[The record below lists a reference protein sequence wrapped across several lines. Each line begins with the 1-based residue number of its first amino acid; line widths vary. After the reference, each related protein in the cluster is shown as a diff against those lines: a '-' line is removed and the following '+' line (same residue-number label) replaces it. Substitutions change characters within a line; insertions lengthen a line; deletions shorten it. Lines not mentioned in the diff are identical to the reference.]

1 MQFAGL
7 SLKHGLLL
15 APMEDI
21 SDLPFRVMRRRMGAE
36 AVVTEFVSAD
46 AVVHGAEKSLAKFK
60 LSPEEHPVGIQL
72 CGADPEAMAVAV
84 GEAEARGPDF
94 LDINLGCPV
103 KKVAGRRAGAGLLRD
118 LDLLEKVV
126 SAVVKAAKLPV
137 TAKARIGW
145 DEHTINIVE
154 VARRLEGLG
163 VAALT
168 VHPRTRRQ
176 AYKGKADWAWIRE
189 AKQAVAI
196 PVIGNGDVVTPL
208 DVKRMVEETGCDAVM
223 IGRAAVSNPWVF
235 KESVAYLET
244 GEVPPPPSLSERVS
258 RLREHLRLEVEEKGE
273 ETALR
278 EIRKHYAGY
287 LKGLPNISKVRVDLM
302 ASRSLGEIEDRL
314 DRLRV

>member
-1 MQFAGL
+1 MTFAGL
-7 SLKHGLLL
+7 SLKHSLLL

-21 SDLPFRVMRRRMGAE
+21 SDLPFRVMRRRLGAE

-60 LSPEEHPVGIQL
+60 LSPEEHPCGIQL

-118 LDLLEKVV
+118 LDLMEQVV
-126 SAVVKAAKLPV
+126 SSVVKTARLPV

-154 VARRLEGLG
+154 VAKRLEGLG

-196 PVIGNGDVVTPL
+196 PVIGNGDVVTPQ
-208 DVKRMVEETGCDAVM
+208 DVKRMVEETGCDGVM
-223 IGRAAVSNPWVF
+223 IGRAAVSNPWIF
-235 KESVAYLET
+235 QESAAYLET
-244 GEVPPPPSLSERVS
+244 GDVPPPPSLSERVS

-273 ETALR
+273 EMALR

-287 LKGLPNISKVRVDLM
+287 LKGLPNISKVRIELM
-302 ASRSLGEIEDRL
+302 ACKALTDIESRLAQL
-314 DRLRV
+314 

>member
-15 APMEDI
+15 APMEDT
-21 SDLPFRVMRRRMGAE
+21 SDLPFRVMRRRLGAE
-36 AVVTEFVSAD
+36 CVVTEFASAD
-46 AVVHGAEKSLAKFK
+46 AVVHGAEKTLAKFK
-60 LSPEEHPVGIQL
+60 LSPGEHPVGIQL

-94 LDINLGCPV
+94 LDVNLGCPV

-118 LDLLEKVV
+118 LGLMEQVV
-126 SAVVKAAKLPV
+126 SSVVKTARLPV

-163 VAALT
+163 IAALT

-189 AKQAVAI
+189 ARQAVAI

-208 DVKRMVEETGCDAVM
+208 DVKRMFEETGCDGVM
-223 IGRAAVSNPWVF
+223 IGRAAVSNPWIF
-235 KESVAYLET
+235 NESAAYLET
-244 GEVPPPPSLSERVS
+244 GQVPPPPTLSERVS

-273 ETALR
+273 ERALR

-287 LKGLPNISKVRVDLM
+287 LKGLPNIAKVRMALM
-302 ASRSLGEIEDRL
+302 ASKSLGEIEVRL
-314 DRLRV
+314 AKL

>member
-1 MQFAGL
+1 MKFAGL
-7 SLKHGLLL
+7 VLKHGLLL
-15 APMEDI
+15 APMEDT
-21 SDLPFRVMRRRMGAE
+21 SDLPFRVMRRRLGAE
-36 AVVTEFVSAD
+36 CVVTEFASAD
-46 AVVHGAEKSLAKFK
+46 AVMHGAEKTLAKFK
-60 LSPEEHPVGIQL
+60 LSPGEHPVGIQL

-94 LDINLGCPV
+94 LDVNLGCPV

-118 LDLLEKVV
+118 LNLMEQVI
-126 SAVVKAAKLPV
+126 SSVVKTARLPV

-189 AKQAVAI
+189 AKQVVRI

-208 DVKRMVEETGCDAVM
+208 DVKRMVEETGCDGVM
-223 IGRAAVSNPWVF
+223 IGRAAVSNPWIF
-235 KESVAYLET
+235 RESAAYLET
-244 GEVPPPPSLSERVS
+244 GEVPPPPTLSERVL

-273 ETALR
+273 ERALR

-287 LKGLPNISKVRVDLM
+287 LKGLPNIAKVRMALM
-302 ASRSLGEIEDRL
+302 ASRSLGEIEERL

>member
-1 MQFAGL
+1 MTFAGL

-21 SDLPFRVMRRRMGAE
+21 SDLPFRVMRRRLGAE
-36 AVVTEFVSAD
+36 CVVTEFVSAD

-60 LSPEEHPVGIQL
+60 LSPEEHPCGIQL

-84 GEAEARGPDF
+84 GEAEAWGPDF

-118 LDLLEKVV
+118 LDLMEQVV
-126 SAVVKAAKLPV
+126 SSVVKTARLPV

-154 VARRLEGLG
+154 VAKRLEGLG
-163 VAALT
+163 IAVLT

-189 AKQAVAI
+189 AKHAVAI

-235 KESVAYLET
+235 QESAAYLET

-273 ETALR
+273 ERALR

-287 LKGLPNISKVRVDLM
+287 LKGLPNIAKVRMELM
-302 ASRSLGEIEDRL
+302 ARKALTDIESRLAQL
-314 DRLRV
+314 

>member
-1 MQFAGL
+1 MTFAGL

-21 SDLPFRVMRRRMGAE
+21 SDLPFRVMRRRLGAE
-36 AVVTEFVSAD
+36 CVVTEFVSAD

-60 LSPEEHPVGIQL
+60 LSPEEHPCGIQL

-118 LDLLEKVV
+118 LGLLEEVV
-126 SAVVKAAKLPV
+126 SALVKAAKLPV

-163 VAALT
+163 IAALT

-176 AYKGKADWAWIRE
+176 AYKGKAEWAWIRE
-189 AKQAVAI
+189 AKQAARI
-196 PVIGNGDVVTPL
+196 PIIGNGDVVTPL
-208 DVKRMVEETGCDAVM
+208 DVVRMVEETGCDGVM
-223 IGRAAVSNPWVF
+223 IGRAAVSNPWIF
-235 KESVAYLET
+235 KESAAYLET
-244 GEVPPPPSLSERVS
+244 GEVPPPPTLSERVS

-273 ETALR
+273 ERGLR

-287 LKGLPNISKVRVDLM
+287 LKGMPNINKVRMELM
-302 ASRSLGEIEDRL
+302 ASKSLGEIEERL

>member
-1 MQFAGL
+1 MKFAGL
-7 SLKHGLLL
+7 VLKHGLLL

-36 AVVTEFVSAD
+36 CVVTEFVSAD

-60 LSPEEHPVGIQL
+60 LSPEEHPCGIQL

-118 LDLLEKVV
+118 LDLMEQVI
-126 SAVVKAAKLPV
+126 SSVVKTARLPV

-163 VAALT
+163 IAALT

-189 AKQAVAI
+189 AKQVVAI
-196 PVIGNGDVVTPL
+196 PVIGNGDVVTPQ
-208 DVKRMVEETGCDAVM
+208 DVKRMYEETGCDGVM
-223 IGRAAVSNPWVF
+223 IGRAAISNPWIF
-235 KESVAYLET
+235 EESAAYLDT
-244 GEVPPPPSLSERVS
+244 GQVPPPPSLSERVS

-273 ETALR
+273 ERALR

-287 LKGLPNISKVRVDLM
+287 LKGIPNIAKFRMELM
-302 ASRSLGEIEDRL
+302 SCKALTEIESRL
-314 DRLRV
+314 AQL

>member
-1 MQFAGL
+1 MKFAGL
-7 SLKHGLLL
+7 VLKHGLLL

-21 SDLPFRVMRRRMGAE
+21 SNLPFRVMRRRMGAE
-36 AVVTEFVSAD
+36 CVVTEFVSAD

-60 LSPEEHPVGIQL
+60 LSPEEHPCGIQL

-118 LDLLEKVV
+118 LDLMEQVISSVV
-126 SAVVKAAKLPV
+126 ETARLPV

-163 VAALT
+163 IAALT

-189 AKQAVAI
+189 AKQVVAI
-196 PVIGNGDVVTPL
+196 PVIGNGDVVTPQ
-208 DVKRMVEETGCDAVM
+208 DVKRMYEETGCDGVM
-223 IGRAAVSNPWVF
+223 IGRAAISNPWIF
-235 KESVAYLET
+235 EESAAYLDT
-244 GEVPPPPSLSERVS
+244 GQVPPPPSLSERVS

-273 ETALR
+273 ERALR

-287 LKGLPNISKVRVDLM
+287 LKGIPNIAKFRMELM
-302 ASRSLGEIEDRL
+302 SCKALTEIESRL
-314 DRLRV
+314 AQL

>member
-1 MQFAGL
+1 MTFAGL
-7 SLKHGLLL
+7 TLKHGLLL
-15 APMEDI
+15 APMEDV
-21 SDLPFRVMRRRMGAE
+21 SDLPFRVMRRRLGAE
-36 AVVTEFVSAD
+36 CVVTEFVSAD

-72 CGADPEAMAVAV
+72 CGADPEAMAMAV

-118 LDLLEKVV
+118 LDLMEQVV
-126 SAVVKAAKLPV
+126 SSVVKTAQLPV

-154 VARRLEGLG
+154 VARRVEGLG
-163 VAALT
+163 IVALT
-168 VHPRTRRQ
+168 VHPRTRSQ

-189 AKQAVAI
+189 AKQAVRI
-196 PVIGNGDVVTPL
+196 PVIGNGDVVTPQ
-208 DVKRMVEETGCDAVM
+208 DVVRMFEETGCDGVM
-223 IGRAAVSNPWVF
+223 IGRAAVSNPWIF
-235 KESVAYLET
+235 NESVAYLET
-244 GEVPPPPSLSERVS
+244 GEVSPTPTLSERVL

-273 ETALR
+273 ERALL

-287 LKGLPNISKVRVDLM
+287 LKGIPNIAKVRMELM
-302 ASRSLGEIEDRL
+302 ASKTLTDIESRL
-314 DRLRV
+314 AQL

>member
-1 MQFAGL
+1 MTFAGL

-15 APMEDI
+15 APMEDV

-84 GEAEARGPDF
+84 GEAEARAPDF

-118 LDLLEKVV
+118 LDLMEQVV
-126 SAVVKAAKLPV
+126 SSVVKTSKLPV

-154 VARRLEGLG
+154 VARRLENLG
-163 VAALT
+163 IGVLT

-176 AYKGKADWAWIRE
+176 AYKGKADWAWIKE

-208 DVKRMVEETGCDAVM
+208 DVKRMFEETGCDGVM
-223 IGRAAVSNPWVF
+223 IGRAAVSNPWIF
-235 KESVAYLET
+235 QEAAAYLET
-244 GEVPPPPSLSERVS
+244 GEIPPPPTLSERVL
-258 RLREHLRLEVEEKGE
+258 RLREHVRLEVDEKGE
-273 ETALR
+273 ERALR

-287 LKGLPNISKVRVDLM
+287 LKGLPNISKVRIELM
-302 ASRSLGEIEDRL
+302 ACKALTDIESRLAQL
-314 DRLRV
+314 

>member
-1 MQFAGL
+1 
-7 SLKHGLLL
+7 
-15 APMEDI
+15 
-21 SDLPFRVMRRRMGAE
+21 
-36 AVVTEFVSAD
+36 
-46 AVVHGAEKSLAKFK
+46 
-60 LSPEEHPVGIQL
+60 
-72 CGADPEAMAVAV
+72 
-84 GEAEARGPDF
+84 
-94 LDINLGCPV
+94 
-103 KKVAGRRAGAGLLRD
+103 
-118 LDLLEKVV
+118 LEKVV

>member
-1 MQFAGL
+1 MKFAGL
-7 SLKHGLLL
+7 VLKHGLLL
-15 APMEDI
+15 APMEDV
-21 SDLPFRVMRRRMGAE
+21 SDLPFRVMRKRLGAE
-36 AVVTEFVSAD
+36 CVVTEFVSAD
-46 AVVHGAEKSLAKFK
+46 AVVHRAEKSLAKFK

-84 GEAEARGPDF
+84 GQAEARGPDF
-94 LDINLGCPV
+94 LDVNLGCPV

-118 LDLLEKVV
+118 LDLMEQVV
-126 SAVVKAAKLPV
+126 SSVVKTARLPV

-154 VARRLEGLG
+154 VAKRLEGLG
-163 VAALT
+163 IAALT

-208 DVKRMVEETGCDAVM
+208 DAKRMVEETGCDAVM
-223 IGRAAVSNPWVF
+223 IGRAAVSNPWIF
-235 KESVAYLET
+235 QESAAYLET
-244 GEVPPPPSLSERVS
+244 GEVPPPPSLNERVS

-273 ETALR
+273 ERALR

-287 LKGLPNISKVRVDLM
+287 LKGLPNISKVRMELM
-302 ASRSLGEIEDRL
+302 ASKSLAEIEEKLGRL
-314 DRLRV
+314 

>member
-1 MQFAGL
+1 MTFAGL
-7 SLKHGLLL
+7 TLKHGLLL

-21 SDLPFRVMRRRMGAE
+21 SDLPFRVMRRRLGAE
-36 AVVTEFVSAD
+36 CVITEFVSAD

-60 LSPEEHPVGIQL
+60 LSPEEHPCGIQL

-118 LDLLEKVV
+118 LDLMEQVV
-126 SAVVKAAKLPV
+126 SSVVKTARLPV

-163 VAALT
+163 IVALT
-168 VHPRTRRQ
+168 IHPRTRRQ
-176 AYKGKADWAWIRE
+176 AYKGRADWAWIAK
-189 AKQAVAI
+189 AKQAVRI
-196 PVIGNGDVVTPL
+196 PVIGNGDVVTPQ
-208 DVKRMVEETGCDAVM
+208 DVKRMLDETGCDGVM
-223 IGRAAVSNPWVF
+223 IGRAAVSNPWIF
-235 KESVAYLET
+235 NESSGFLET
-244 GEVPPPPSLSERVS
+244 GQVPPPPSLSERVS

-273 ETALR
+273 ERGLR

-287 LKGLPNISKVRVDLM
+287 LKGIPNIAKVRMALM
-302 ASRSLGEIEDRL
+302 ASKTLGEVESRL
-314 DRLRV
+314 AEL

>member
-1 MQFAGL
+1 MKFAGL
-7 SLKHGLLL
+7 VLKHGLLL

-21 SDLPFRVMRRRMGAE
+21 SNLPFRVMRRRMGAE
-36 AVVTEFVSAD
+36 CVVTEFVSAD

-60 LSPEEHPVGIQL
+60 LSPEEHPCGIQL

-118 LDLLEKVV
+118 LDLMEQVI
-126 SAVVKAAKLPV
+126 SSVVKTARLPV

-163 VAALT
+163 IAALT

-189 AKQAVAI
+189 AKQVVAI
-196 PVIGNGDVVTPL
+196 PVIGNGDVVTPQ
-208 DVKRMVEETGCDAVM
+208 DVKRMYEETGCDGVM
-223 IGRAAVSNPWVF
+223 IGRAAISNPWIF
-235 KESVAYLET
+235 EESAAYLDT
-244 GEVPPPPSLSERVS
+244 GQVPPPPSLSERVS

-273 ETALR
+273 ERALR

-287 LKGLPNISKVRVDLM
+287 LKGIPNIAKFRMELM
-302 ASRSLGEIEDRL
+302 SCKALTEIESRL
-314 DRLRV
+314 AQL